1 MNPQIVASQYDVA
14 VIGGGPGGAALAT
27 FLAQRGRRCLV
38 LEQHSFPRYHIG
50 ESLVPHTYGILE
62 RLGLLPK
69 LKASSFPE
77 KHSVRFVSPDGREA
91 TPFYFS
97 ETIPGDGARTWQVE
111 RSQFDRLM
119 LDHARESGAE
129 VREGLAV
136 EKVLFDHDRATGVA
150 IRNGDGPRQVS
161 ARVVVDASGRATL
174 IGRQLRLKGDVPG
187 LKKASLWGY
196 YRGGKRLPGIDAGET
211 TMFLLRGGGWFWYIP
226 LPDDIVSV
234 GIVAD
239 PGRLFSPGGTSEAIF
254 EGEVSKCAALSER
267 LAVAQR
273 VGLVRGLRQ
282 LAYLNRRTCG
292 HGWVMIGD
300 ARAFLDPIYSS
311 GLFLAL
317 GSAELAANCI
327 EDALAANDVSAA
339 RLGKFEPA
347 LWDGVDSVRR
357 LIHAFYDP
365 DFSFRKFIERF
376 PDQRRSLIDCLVGD
390 VIKDMLPFKRAL
402 AEMTPLPP
410 PLSGSVPLPDTGSP
424 ASEDEHSEH
433 P

>member
-1 MNPQIVASQYDVA
+1 MSQRQSSFSSNQYDVA

-27 FLAQRGRRCLV
+27 FLTRRGRRCV
-38 LEQHSFPRYHIG
+38 VFEQSTFPRYHIG
-50 ESLVPHTYGILE
+50 ESLVPHTYGILD
-62 RLGLLPK
+62 RLGFLPK
-69 LKASSFPE
+69 LKGALFPE
-77 KHSVRFVSPDGREA
+77 KYSVRFVSPDGREA

-97 ETIPGDGARTWQVE
+97 ETIPGDGSRTWQVE
-111 RSQFDRLM
+111 RSQFDRM
-119 LDHARESGAE
+119 LLNHARESGAD
-129 VREGLAV
+129 VHEGVAV
-136 EKVLFDHDRATGVA
+136 EKVLFDGRCAIGVA
-150 IRNGDGPRQVS
+150 VSNGDGAQSIS
-161 ARVVVDASGRATL
+161 AKVVVDASGRATV
-174 IGRQLRLKGDVPG
+174 IGRQLKLKGDVPG

-239 PGRLFSPGGTSEAIF
+239 PDYLFSAGGTSEAIF
-254 EGEVSKCAALSER
+254 EREVARCAPLGER
-267 LAVAQR
+267 LVVAQR
-273 VGLVRGLRQ
+273 VGPVRGLRQ
-282 LAYLNRRTCG
+282 LAYLNRQTCG
-292 HGWVMIGD
+292 EGWVMIGD

-339 RLGKFEPA
+339 RLGAFEPA

-365 DFSFRKFIERF
+365 NFNFRTFIERF
-376 PDQRRSLIDCLVGD
+376 PEQRRSLIDCLVGD
-390 VIKDMLPFKRAL
+390 VIKDMSAFKRAL
-402 AEMTPLPP
+402 AQMTPAPP
-410 PLSGSVPLPDTGSP
+410 PLSDSVPLPETMVP
-424 ASEDEHSEH
+424 ASEEL
-433 P
+433 